1 MWHIF
6 ICGVYSGA
14 GSVGQKIMKLL
25 LSIFDLKKKNY
36 LSFPPPPLIVKE
48 KITENLN

>member
-14 GSVGQKIMKLL
+14 GSVGQKIWTRIEDQQKA
-25 LSIFDLKKKNY
+25 
-36 LSFPPPPLIVKE
+36 
-48 KITENLN
+48 